1 MGTEATELIGTEAAR
16 ARALS
21 APTRVQIL
29 ESLRAS
35 GASTVREVAEAIGIH
50 ANVARGHLDILVGA
64 HLATVGWRRNGGG
77 GRPAKVY
84 EAAPVHVEEG
94 PALVSDMLATLI
106 EVTAPA
112 PGAARQVAEAT
123 GERLV
128 RRIRP
133 NQEVPLCFEEQV
145 DLLNRALTM
154 VSGGVRIVDRGED
167 WIEIVDRDCPF
178 KAIASSHP
186 ETACTLDKSL
196 KEGMVRALG
205 ADAWV
210 EVLSS
215 VAWGDHECREVVR
228 WRKEEG

>member
-1 MGTEATELIGTEAAR
+1 MAEAIETLNGDATR

-21 APTRVQIL
+21 APTRVQIMDH
-29 ESLRAS
+29 LRAA
-35 GASTVREVAEAIGIH
+35 GPASVREVAEAIGIH

-64 HLATVGWRRNGGG
+64 ELASVGWRRNPSG

-84 EAAPVHVEEG
+84 EAAPIHVEEG

-128 RRIRP
+128 RRIKRDP
-133 NQEVPLCFEEQV
+133 EPEADFDRQV
-145 DLLNRALTM
+145 ELLTRALTM

-167 WIEIVDRDCPF
+167 WIEIVDKDCPF
-178 KAIASSHP
+178 RAIAADHP
-186 ETACTLDKSL
+186 ETACTLDKAL
-196 KEGMVRALG
+196 KEGMVHALG

-210 EVLSS
+210 EVVTS
-215 VAWGDHECREVVR
+215 VAWGDPECREVVR
-228 WRKEEG
+228 WRKEGS